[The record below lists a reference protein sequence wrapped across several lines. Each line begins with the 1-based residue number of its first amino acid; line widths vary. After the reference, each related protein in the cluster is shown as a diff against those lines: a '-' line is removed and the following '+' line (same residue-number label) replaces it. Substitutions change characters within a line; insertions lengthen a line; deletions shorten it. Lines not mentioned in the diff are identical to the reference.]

1 MDQQYDNNNKGVLYM
16 QTKTNLSLIGTGTL
30 NDDGEEKRIAI
41 TRDTMPDGQVVR
53 DVYVKVGRMW
63 DNSSDNPSA
72 PQISGVIGVN
82 SGEKRIAA
90 WLKDSKA
97 GQILSLEVTEKRA
110 SAEQII
116 LTKNFK
122 MMKYRFRNIVFS
134 K

>member
-72 PQISGVIGVN
+72 PQISG
-82 SGEKRIAA
+82 EKRIAA

-97 GQILSLEVTEKRA
+97 GQILSLEVSEKRT
-110 SAEQII
+110 STDQNNVDKELQDDEIP
-116 LTKNFK
+116 F
-122 MMKYRFRNIVFS
+122 
-134 K
+134 

>member
-82 SGEKRIAA
+82 SGKRIAA

-97 GQILSLEVTEKRA
+97 GQILSLEVTEK
-110 SAEQII
+110 EHQQNKII

-122 MMKYRFRNIVFS
+122 MMKYVLGT
-134 K
+134 